1 ANDTSLVL
9 LNSAPPAGVA
19 YAPIDARSLAQAT
32 EVVSI
37 SHPAGDLSRWA
48 LARNLGIQ
56 RFDDLPYDMYV
67 VEYTRGM
74 AQGGSSGS
82 GLFTRGANGL
92 ELVGV
97 LSRGPLEPSC
107 SMPLKFGIYGRMELT
122 QPQIARYIGAA
133 SPAADDVPNRTADV
147 VASISGGPLDSA
159 ASPVTVAARID
170 YAGDVDV
177 FRFFLARS
185 AAVTVQSTGGQDVVS
200 TLTDFSGVGLAA
212 NDDAQS
218 GVRDTGITRYL
229 SPGTYHVEIAH
240 WVPGATGSYGLS
252 FRADLVDRDNHTA
265 LWWNPSESGWGINVN
280 HQGNIVFATLFSYDD
295 DGSPMWLVMPRGEKQ
310 PDGSYSGPLYRTTG
324 PAFNA
329 SPWREIAPVEVGT
342 MRIQFLGSNTAS
354 LTYAVNGRSVTK
366 SITRQEFRTIA
377 ECDWS
382 HFDRSN
388 DANVQDLWWNA
399 AESGWG
405 INLTQQEDVVFA
417 TLFTYAA
424 DGRGL
429 WLVMPDG
436 AVDDQG
442 NVGGTLYRTRG
453 PRFDASPWTPVQA
466 TAVGTMTLEFE
477 TGALGT
483 LTYTLDGVSV
493 TKRITRQEFSSPKPR
508 CLN

>member
-1 ANDTSLVL
+1 
-9 LNSAPPAGVA
+9 
-19 YAPIDARSLAQAT
+19 
-32 EVVSI
+32 
-37 SHPAGDLSRWA
+37 
-48 LARNLGIQ
+48 
-56 RFDDLPYDMYV
+56 
-67 VEYTRGM
+67 
-74 AQGGSSGS
+74 
-82 GLFTRGANGL
+82 
-92 ELVGV
+92 
-97 LSRGPLEPSC
+97 
-107 SMPLKFGIYGRMELT
+107 
-122 QPQIARYIGAA
+122 
-133 SPAADDVPNRTADV
+133 
-147 VASISGGPLDSA
+147 
-159 ASPVTVAARID
+159 
-170 YAGDVDV
+170 
-177 FRFFLARS
+177 
-185 AAVTVQSTGGQDVVS
+185 
-200 TLTDFSGVGLAA
+200 
-212 NDDAQS
+212 
-218 GVRDTGITRYL
+218 
-229 SPGTYHVEIAH
+229 
-240 WVPGATGSYGLS
+240 
-252 FRADLVDRDNHTA
+252 
-265 LWWNPSESGWGINVN
+265 